1 MKTPRGYEGRR
12 IQQTGGSTFAVS
24 LPKAWVRANNLT
36 RGALVYFLPREDGSL
51 SVYTE
56 EVPKLEK
63 VRRVCLVTNKTPP
76 DHIFRRLVSVYISG
90 APLVEV
96 RTKERMDPSTR
107 EVVRK
112 FVQQVIGPEILEE
125 TPTGVV
131 LQDMVS
137 SNPMPLPSV
146 LRRMHLMAR
155 EMQSDAM
162 TGFRGQDASI
172 ARDVADRD
180 WEIDRLHW
188 FVNKTVVMALKD
200 PRLLPTLSITLPDC
214 LTYDLASKTLE
225 RIADHAVR
233 ISRVTTMVSDVR
245 LPATQVEQLAKLSE
259 EALVFLDSAVETI
272 FTGDIDKANEVI
284 DGVGKTLISRG
295 PELEQ
300 IFAKKG
306 RVAVALAYVLE
317 SLERTALY
325 AADLAEIALN
335 HAVNS
340 ERPPPPSPE
349 GSRFTEG

>member
-12 IQQTGGSTFAVS
+12 LQQTGGSTFAVS
-24 LPKAWVRANNLT
+24 LPKAWVRSNKLG
-36 RGALVYFLPREDGSL
+36 RGDLVYFLPREDGSL

-56 EVPKLEK
+56 ETPQIEK
-63 VRRVCLVTNKTPP
+63 SRRVYLINNRTPA
-76 DHIFRRLVSVYISG
+76 DHLFRRLISIYISG

-96 RTKERMDPSTR
+96 RTPDRMEAATR

-112 FVQQVIGPEILEE
+112 FVQHVIGPEILEE
-125 TPTGVV
+125 TANGVV

-137 SNPMPLPSV
+137 SNPMPLASV
-146 LRRMHLMAR
+146 IRRMHLMAR

-162 TGFRGQDASI
+162 TSFREQNSSI
-172 ARDVADRD
+172 AKDVADRD

-200 PRLLPTLSITLPDC
+200 PRLLPSMSITLPDC
-214 LTYDLASKTLE
+214 LTYNLVSKTLE

-233 ISRVTTMVSDVR
+233 IAQVTHIVEGAR
-245 LPATQVEQLAKLSE
+245 LPTAPVEELSRLST
-259 EALVFLDSAVETI
+259 EALRQLETAVDTL
-272 FTGDIDKANEVI
+272 FSGQVDRANEVI
-284 DGVGKTLISRG
+284 DSASKLVSSRD
-295 PELEQ
+295 PELQ
-300 IFAKKG
+300 DIFTRKG

-325 AADLAEIALN
+325 ASDIAEIALN

-340 ERPPPPSPE
+340 TPAGAE
-349 GSRFTEG
+349 